1 MTRSNW
7 AIDNWQLA
15 IKNKQKEYLFFYKPL
30 FAIILHCQLSF
41 ANCLLKHMPTD
52 FLYIIDILGTFA
64 FAVAGAFSAMEK
76 KLDPFGVLVLSFVTA
91 IGGGTLRDI
100 LIGNLPVGWLR
111 NETAT
116 IVIFI
121 SAIAAMFFSR
131 YLKQF
136 TTTLFIFDAVG
147 LGLFTIIGLEIG
159 LEKNFST
166 GICIAIGTITAC
178 FGGVTRDVLLNNV
191 PLLFRK
197 EIYAMA
203 CIAGGLLYF
212 VLKWM
217 QVDPDLSRII
227 CIIAIFTIRVL
238 AFRFKLSLP
247 VFYSEKK

>member
-1 MTRSNW
+1 
-7 AIDNWQLA
+7 
-15 IKNKQKEYLFFYKPL
+15 
-30 FAIILHCQLSF
+30 
-41 ANCLLKHMPTD
+41 MPTD

-64 FAVAGAFSAMEK
+64 FAVAGAFSAMAK

-100 LIGNLPVGWLR
+100 LIGDLPVGWLT

-116 IVIFI
+116 IVIFV

-131 YLKQF
+131 YLKQL
-136 TTTLFIFDAVG
+136 TTTLFLFDALG
-147 LGLFTIIGLEIG
+147 LGLFTIVGVEIG
-159 LEKNFST
+159 LEKDFSM

-212 VLKWM
+212 LLKYL
-217 QVDPDLSRII
+217 QVDGQLSKII

-238 AFRFKLSLP
+238 AFRFNWSLP
-247 VFYSEKK
+247 AFYTEKNKTEIKK

>member
-1 MTRSNW
+1 
-7 AIDNWQLA
+7 
-15 IKNKQKEYLFFYKPL
+15 
-30 FAIILHCQLSF
+30 
-41 ANCLLKHMPTD
+41 MPTD

-116 IVIFI
+116 IVIFM

-136 TTTLFIFDAVG
+136 TTTLFIFDALG

-159 LEKNFST
+159 LSKDFSP
-166 GICIAIGTITAC
+166 GICIALGTITAC
-178 FGGVTRDVLLNNV
+178 FGGVIRDVFLNNV

-212 VLKWM
+212 LL
-217 QVDPDLSRII
+217 QHLEIESNFSRII
-227 CIIAIFTIRVL
+227 CIIVIFTIRVL
-238 AFRFKLSLP
+238 AFRFKWSLP
-247 VFYSEKK
+247 AFYIERNEK

>member
-1 MTRSNW
+1 
-7 AIDNWQLA
+7 
-15 IKNKQKEYLFFYKPL
+15 
-30 FAIILHCQLSF
+30 
-41 ANCLLKHMPTD
+41 MPTD

-64 FAVAGAFSAMEK
+64 FAVAGAFSAMAK

-100 LIGNLPVGWLR
+100 LIGNLPVNWLT

-116 IVIFI
+116 VVIFVA
-121 SAIAAMFFSR
+121 AIAAMFFSR
-131 YLKQF
+131 YLKQL
-136 TTTLFIFDAVG
+136 TTTLFLFDAVG
-147 LGLFTIIGLEIG
+147 LGLFTIVGVEIG
-159 LEKNFST
+159 VAKGFSM

-212 VLKWM
+212 LLKFF
-217 QVDPDLSRII
+217 QVDGELAKII
-227 CIIAIFTIRVL
+227 CIIAILTIRIL
-238 AFRFKLSLP
+238 AFRFNWSLP
-247 VFYSEKK
+247 AFYNKMEIKK